1 MKGMEARQTTD
12 EHCIQH
18 TAKMVLCVCSIMF
31 CMFRKYHTL
40 TNRKT
45 VYKHR
50 SLHCTL
56 FRRNCCLKL
65 LTVAGEYQLDHT
77 LVAPKETFSLTMQT
91 VGPQQNFK
99 FGSCDN
105 VIRIPTS
112 QLTDEAANSNR
123 TQILSSDYDYTTTI
137 ELYAICK
144 LRQISYR

>member
-1 MKGMEARQTTD
+1 
-12 EHCIQH
+12 
-18 TAKMVLCVCSIMF
+18 
-31 CMFRKYHTL
+31 
-40 TNRKT
+40 
-45 VYKHR
+45 
-50 SLHCTL
+50 
-56 FRRNCCLKL
+56 
-65 LTVAGEYQLDHT
+65 
-77 LVAPKETFSLTMQT
+77 MQT

-105 VIRIPTS
+105 VVRIRNNVPTS